1 MPDPGLEIRGGRS
14 SRPLHKGGGAAGL
27 QKNIF
32 RPFGPQ
38 FGLKI
43 RGGGALT

>member
-1 MPDPGLEIRGGRS
+1 MGREE
-14 SRPLHKGGGAAGL
+14 GGGL
-27 QKNIF
+27 KKFCF

-43 RGGGALT
+43 RGGGAVPPGLAPGSATANDVSYTK